1 MDFEKRLEK
10 AIERGQQTRDEEGRL
25 AAEKALGTEE
35 LKALHTSCR
44 LELSEHIENCL
55 QQMAERFPGF
65 AFETVVGEDG
75 WGARITRD
83 DLTGRRGRPVEALF
97 SRLRMLVRPYSDVH
111 IVELVTKGTIRNKE
125 IISRNHYQ
133 FLSQVDMDSFRELVD
148 LWVLDYAEKFAA
160 NS

>member
-1 MDFEKRLEK
+1 
-10 AIERGQQTRDEEGRL
+10 
-25 AAEKALGTEE
+25 
-35 LKALHTSCR
+35 
-44 LELSEHIENCL
+44 
-55 QQMAERFPGF
+55 MAERFPGF